1 MTRTSSAVAFLTL
14 AAAGFVTAQPSP
26 SPARIVTREIH
37 TVGGGPRKLRIDIPL
52 LASGQRFT
60 RVTSD
65 ADGTHAHGG
74 LGDLRLFDAGGRE
87 VPYLLMSRPSARATW
102 LGGAVLAIAATQKT
116 SGFEV
121 DLGEARA
128 IDALTVDGLP
138 APFLKR
144 FVLEGS
150 GDRERWSMLVGQGT
164 LLDLPEERVRQT
176 SVAFAP
182 GTFRYLRVTWDDTN
196 SGRLSL
202 PRAVRARETPTS
214 RVPADPLIVPV
225 TAQRQASEPGR
236 SRYRIP
242 LPAAGLPLAA
252 LLLEA
257 GTGDVFR
264 DASVMETRFSGAR
277 ADPEELGRARLVR
290 AEQRSGA
297 PAMRIAIDA
306 PRTSELQLVIE
317 DGSNPPLALD
327 RVSLEFAELP
337 VIYFEAPG
345 GALTARYGD
354 PSASPPQYDL
364 EARRASVVL
373 ADVLEASWGDPR
385 PADTATTP
393 APAPPLADR
402 GASLDVAG
410 FRYHRAIEEQPA
422 GLVTLQLDAAVL
434 SHSRGPSGN
443 FADVR
448 LVDADSRQIPY
459 LVERRAEPLSLDLPI
474 TPATTEVKSLRDT
487 SGGQRSI
494 YALTLPHPNLPN
506 ARLVFETSDRVF
518 RRSLQVGVERPPDRR
533 HRDEWFEVLA
543 RPSWQHADQ
552 SNVAPPLEVPIAAG
566 EGTKLLVIVEE
577 GDNRPLPIT
586 AVRLLLPSWRVRFF
600 KPATPLRLVYG
611 KTDVAAPEYDLALLA
626 PAVLG
631 NEAREITADAEQ
643 PPPASADPVL
653 LSPRMFWIAIG
664 AAVVVLL
671 GLIVRL
677 ITSET
682 GPPPS
687 PPGP

>member
-1 MTRTSSAVAFLTL
+1 MTRRSSSVACLIL
-14 AAAGFVTAQPSP
+14 AAAAFVTAQPPP

-37 TVGGGPRKLRIDIPL
+37 TVGSGPRKLRVDIPL

-60 RVTSD
+60 RVTTD
-65 ADGTHAHGG
+65 ADGTRAHGG
-74 LGDLRLFDAGGRE
+74 LGDLRLFDAQGRE
-87 VPYLLMSRPSARATW
+87 VAYLLVTRPSTRATW
-102 LGGAVLAIAATQKT
+102 IGGALLPIGVTQKT

-128 IDALTVDGLP
+128 IDALAVDGLS

-144 FVLEGS
+144 FTLEGS
-150 GDRERWSMLVGQGT
+150 GDRLRWATLVEQGT
-164 LLDLPEERVRQT
+164 LLDLPEERLRQT

-182 GTFRYLRVTWDDTN
+182 GTFRYLRLTWDDTN

-202 PRAVRARETPTS
+202 PRAVRARETPKS
-214 RVPADPLIVPV
+214 RAPADPLIVPV
-225 TAQRQASEPGR
+225 TAQRQASEPGL
-236 SRYRIP
+236 SRYRIQ

-264 DASVMETRFSGAR
+264 TASVTETRFSGAR

-290 AEQRSGA
+290 AEQTSGA
-297 PAMRIAIDA
+297 PALRMAIDA

-317 DGSNPPLALD
+317 DGSNRPLSLD

-345 GALTARYGD
+345 GPLTARYGD
-354 PSASPPQYDL
+354 PGAAAPQYDL
-364 EARRASVVL
+364 EARRASVNL
-373 ADVLEASWGDPR
+373 ADVPEAAWGDPR
-385 PADTATTP
+385 LVDTAAP
-393 APAPPLADR
+393 PGPAPPLADR
-402 GASLDVAG
+402 GASLDVTG
-410 FRYHRAIEEQPA
+410 FQYHRQIEEQPA

-434 SHSRGPSGN
+434 SHSRGPSGD

-448 LVDADSRQIPY
+448 IVDADSRQIPY
-459 LVERRAEPLSLDLPI
+459 LVERRAEPLSLDLTM
-474 TPATTEVKSLRDT
+474 TPATTAVKMLRDA

-533 HRDEWFEVLA
+533 HRDEWFDVLA
-543 RPSWQHADQ
+543 TPSWQHADQ
-552 SNVAPPLEVPIAAG
+552 SNVAPPLEVPIAPG

-611 KTDVAAPEYDLALLA
+611 KADVASPEYDLALLA

-631 NEAREITADAEQ
+631 NEAREITAAAEQ
-643 PPPASADPVL
+643 PPPGSAAPVL

-664 AAVVVLL
+664 VAVVVLL